1 MSHAIKIYVK
11 DNKVVSRR
19 IMWNDTNNLDTI
31 QKSLGVD
38 SADVQ
43 SLTNTIDVWV
53 DDIGALKK
61 GNYLIGMVINNQEY
75 RFAGKVLLLG
85 IDNDTGKT
93 RGLSSKELEW
103 IDKNLKLWAKPIG
116 FIN

>member
-1 MSHAIKIYVK
+1 
-11 DNKVVSRR
+11 
-19 IMWNDTNNLDTI
+19 
-31 QKSLGVD
+31 
-38 SADVQ
+38 
-43 SLTNTIDVWV
+43 
-53 DDIGALKK
+53 
-61 GNYLIGMVINNQEY
+61 MVINNQEY